1 MVKPLK
7 PGQRVIAA
15 LRSMI
20 ASGELPDGERIAE
33 IHTAERLGVSR
44 MPVRTALRALEQ
56 EGLVI
61 KLGARGYA
69 ARGPTRSQIEGA
81 VEVRGVLEGLAARR
95 AALRSDHAK
104 VARRLEKHLA
114 IGAAL
119 FADTNNTANYFEQ
132 FYAYNL
138 TFHDQLLVESDNE
151 AIQVALAR
159 NNHLP
164 FASAS
169 AIIVVEADPAA
180 DLARLARAHQ
190 EHVAVVAAI
199 AAGDADSAER
209 LMRDHA
215 RRAMGDGALFE
226 RLGREIA
233 TPAS

>member
-1 MVKPLK
+1 MKPLK

-33 IHTAERLGVSR
+33 IQTAARLGVSR

-69 ARGPTRSQIEGA
+69 ARGVTRSQIEGA

-95 AALRSDHAK
+95 VALRDDHAAA
-104 VARRLEKHLA
+104 ARRLAKHLK
-114 IGAAL
+114 IGAAI
-119 FADTNNTANYFEQ
+119 FADSDTDRYFER

-138 TFHDQLLVESDNE
+138 AFHDQILAESGNE
-151 AIQVALAR
+151 AIVVALAR

-169 AIIVVEADPAA
+169 AIIVMEADPAA
-180 DLARLARAHQ
+180 DLARLARAHE

-199 AAGDADSAER
+199 AKGDADTAER

-215 RRAMGDGALFE
+215 CRAMGEGALFE
-226 RLGREIA
+226 RLGGEA
-233 TPAS
+233 VASP